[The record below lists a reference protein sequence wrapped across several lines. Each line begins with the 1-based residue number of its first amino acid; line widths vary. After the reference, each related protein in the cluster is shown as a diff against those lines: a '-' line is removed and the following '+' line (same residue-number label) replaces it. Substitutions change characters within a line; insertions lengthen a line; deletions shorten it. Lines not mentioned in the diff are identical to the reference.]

1 MCGIA
6 GILNGG
12 NPECLERALQL
23 LAHRGPDDWGVQW
36 FAEQR
41 SGLGHRRLAI
51 LDLTAAGHQPMV
63 NQRGTRW
70 ITYNGELYNFRE
82 LRTELERR
90 GYRFHSRTDT
100 EVVLA
105 AYDEWGVDCLRRF
118 NGMFAFGIYD
128 TEQREL
134 FLARDPLGIKPL
146 YYGARGETFA
156 FASEAKAVLLLLG
169 MEPQPEEDALLSMLL
184 FLWVPEP
191 KSGFRGVWKLQPG
204 HYAVVRDGKM
214 WCGEYWDVPL
224 LGAEERL
231 RYRQESEYVEH
242 LRRLLEQAVARQ
254 MLSDVP
260 VGAFLSG
267 GVDSSLVVSLM
278 RRAEP
283 EAELVT
289 YTIAYTPEDYR
300 VEAQPDDPFYARI
313 VARHA
318 RTHHREFCISPD
330 INALLPK
337 LLWHLDEPIAD
348 GAAINT
354 YLIARYAKHHGTTV
368 LLNGMGGDEVF
379 AGYRKQLATL
389 VLRHYHRL
397 PAWFRKGV
405 VEPFLQS
412 LPASWVRSR
421 IRPLRW
427 VKKMLVPMQLSPL
440 EAFIYGFAYCTP
452 ERLRRLWRRQL
463 PPFDEL
469 YPIRRYREV
478 AERARG
484 YSLLT
489 QVTYL
494 DTKLFLTGLN
504 LLYSDKAA
512 MATAV
517 ETRPPLLDVELV
529 EFAFRLPDRYRIHGL
544 QQKYL
549 LKRAAEAYVPREVL
563 YRPKAPFATPLLAWM
578 NGVLG
583 EELRQW
589 YAERP
594 GLHHEYLNA
603 REVLALLE
611 EHRRGDANHAHLLWA
626 CLVLAEWLALW
637 SGSQV
642 PEVPPEVNEAALRLE
657 IS

>member
-1 MCGIA
+1 MCGIV

-12 NPECLERALQL
+12 SPELLERALQL
-23 LAHRGPDDWGVQW
+23 VAHRGPDDWGIQW
-36 FAEQR
+36 FPEQC

-51 LDLTAAGHQPMV
+51 LDLTPAGHQPMV

-82 LRTELERR
+82 LRKELEQR
-90 GYRFHSRTDT
+90 GYRFRSQTDT

-105 AYDEWGVDCLRRF
+105 AYDEWGAECVRRF

-128 TEQREL
+128 TERREL
-134 FLARDPLGIKPL
+134 FLARDHLGIKPL
-146 YYGARGETFA
+146 YYGVSGKTFA
-156 FASEAKAVLLLLG
+156 FASEAKAVLVLLG
-169 MEPQPEEDALLSMLL
+169 IDPEPEEDALLSTLL

-191 KSGFRGVWKLQPG
+191 KSGFRGVWKLPPG
-204 HYAVVRDGKM
+204 HYARVRQGQM
-214 WCGEYWDVPL
+214 WLTEYWDVPL
-224 LGAEERL
+224 PGAEGYL
-231 RYRQESEYVEH
+231 LYRHEQEYIEQ
-242 LRRLLEQAVARQ
+242 LRLLLERAVARQ
-254 MLSDVP
+254 MIADVP

-267 GVDSSLVVSLM
+267 GVDSSVVVALM

-283 EAELVT
+283 EADLAT
-289 YTIAYTPEDYR
+289 YTIAFAPEDHR
-300 VEAQPDDPFYARI
+300 VEAQPDDPAYARI
-313 VARHA
+313 VARHV
-318 RTHHREFCISPD
+318 RTRHREFCIRPD
-330 INALLPK
+330 INAVLPK
-337 LLWHLDEPIAD
+337 LLWHLDDPLAD

-354 YLIARYAKHHGTTV
+354 YLIARYAKQHGTTV

-389 VLRHYHRL
+389 MLQHYHRL
-397 PAWFRKGV
+397 PAWFRKQL
-405 VEPFLQS
+405 VEPFLQA

-421 IRPLRW
+421 LRPLRW
-427 VKKMLVPMQLSPL
+427 LKKMLPPMRLSPL
-440 EAFIYGFAYCTP
+440 EAFIYGFAYCSP
-452 ERLRRLWRRQL
+452 ERLQRLWRRPL
-463 PPFDEL
+463 PPVEEL
-469 YPIRRYREV
+469 YPIRRYRDV

-484 YSLLT
+484 QSLLT
-489 QVTYL
+489 QLTYL

-529 EFAFRLPDRYRIHGL
+529 EFAFRIPDRYRIRGV

-563 YRPKAPFATPLLAWM
+563 FRPKAPFATPLLAWM
-578 NGVLG
+578 DGVLG
-583 EELRQW
+583 DQLQRW

-594 GLHHEYLNA
+594 GLHREYLNA
-603 REVLALLE
+603 AEVLSLLE
-611 EHRRGDANHAHLLWA
+611 EHRRGSANHAHLLWA

-637 SGSQV
+637 GESRVPDLPPQV
-642 PEVPPEVNEAALRLE
+642 DEAVLRLE